1 MKITL
6 SAAMRARDVSRPR
19 EEDESPQA
27 VLDEGGEGT
36 EAMTRKAKRA
46 SAGERRRSG
55 ARPPLPASA
64 ASKDVPPDVPQVM

>member
-27 VLDEGGEGT
+27 VLDEGGDGT

-55 ARPPLPASA
+55 ARPPLSAS